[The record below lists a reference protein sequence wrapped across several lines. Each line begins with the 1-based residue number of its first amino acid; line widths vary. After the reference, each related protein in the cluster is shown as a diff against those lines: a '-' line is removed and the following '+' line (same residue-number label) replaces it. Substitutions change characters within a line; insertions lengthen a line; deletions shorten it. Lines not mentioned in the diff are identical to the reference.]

1 MDLGELGLTALR
13 ASVIY
18 VFLLIVLRL
27 LGKRS
32 VGHATAFDFM
42 VALILGEI
50 VDEPIYGDVPMTK
63 ALLAIVVVAGWHF
76 VNSWLSTRSTWF
88 DRLTGGMPRVLV
100 ENGVIDRAAMSK
112 EHVNDDELWT
122 MLRRHEIERMEEVKV
137 ATLEPSGE
145 LSVIKT
151 DAAREL
157 RKGDLAPLLHDA
169 A

>member
-1 MDLGELGLTALR
+1 
-13 ASVIY
+13 
-18 VFLLIVLRL
+18 
-27 LGKRS
+27 
-32 VGHATAFDFM
+32 M

-76 VNSWLSTRSTWF
+76 VNSWVSTRSAWF
-88 DRLTGGMPRVLV
+88 DQLTGGMPRVLV
-100 ENGVIDRAAMSK
+100 ANGVIDRAAMSK
-112 EHVNDDELWT
+112 EHVNDEELWT
-122 MLRRHEIERMEEVKV
+122 MLRRHEIERLDEVKV

-145 LSVIKT
+145 LSVIRT